1 MSRALQ
7 TITLG
12 REPVNCRCHVRA
24 FFHSHEDEYDVLVPF
39 MLEGLLTGNTAGS
52 LGCRDCTTRLR
63 ANRIR

>member
-24 FFHSHEDEYDVLVPF
+24 FFHSHEDFVVDAS
-39 MLEGLLTGNTAGS
+39 GTGAC
-52 LGCRDCTTRLR
+52 LQE
-63 ANRIR
+63 